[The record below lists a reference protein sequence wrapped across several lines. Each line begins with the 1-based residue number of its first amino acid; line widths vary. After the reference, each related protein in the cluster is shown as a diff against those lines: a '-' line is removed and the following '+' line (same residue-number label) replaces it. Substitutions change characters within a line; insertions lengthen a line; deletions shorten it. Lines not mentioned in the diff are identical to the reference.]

1 MTSEKALHEVIGK
14 LGRSFLDTQLA
25 LIPVTH
31 TLHIDDAV
39 IVAGRIQ
46 NHHQDTV
53 AADLSL
59 QHHAVARGTGVS
71 GLLHTDIPGTLTDQ
85 TVRRTNLNQT
95 AAGGVLQL
103 LRGGILADLR
113 ITIGLSR
120 DTRNFTC
127 RRAVIGGQPCRL
139 FKVRVLQSQFTRGF
153 IHLLNE
159 SRNPARIRAGQQMN
173 SAVVRTGETDVKQV
187 VPRESHSDTET
198 RERGGRQ
205 MIILALNREGLIH
218 RQIRTHDDQSG
229 HQLRER
235 RDRKLR
241 IGVLFEKNPAV
252 ILIEHEG
259 AGRREIQVGRR
270 RGLTKLLSEF
280 LIFGNDYRGGLMRD
294 RGFHN
299 PGWRKLPVNTPRT
312 GDAASRCFGLGCH
325 FLLGSRFLYLFTL
338 RLRYCMRHRIF
349 GGCFCGSH
357 ALSCQDKTG
366 HRHAKNDFFQGKGHR
381 SLCFRIQTT

>member
-1 MTSEKALHEVIGK
+1 
-14 LGRSFLDTQLA
+14 
-25 LIPVTH
+25 
-31 TLHIDDAV
+31 
-39 IVAGRIQ
+39 
-46 NHHQDTV
+46 
-53 AADLSL
+53 
-59 QHHAVARGTGVS
+59 
-71 GLLHTDIPGTLTDQ
+71 
-85 TVRRTNLNQT
+85 
-95 AAGGVLQL
+95 
-103 LRGGILADLR
+103 
-113 ITIGLSR
+113 
-120 DTRNFTC
+120 
-127 RRAVIGGQPCRL
+127 
-139 FKVRVLQSQFTRGF
+139 
-153 IHLLNE
+153 
-159 SRNPARIRAGQQMN
+159 
-173 SAVVRTGETDVKQV
+173 
-187 VPRESHSDTET
+187 
-198 RERGGRQ
+198 

-312 GDAASRCFGLGCH
+312 GDAASPLLLALDATF
-325 FLLGSRFLYLFTL
+325 FLAAGFCTFLPFAFAIACATGS
-338 RLRYCMRHRIF
+338 F

-366 HRHAKNDFFQGKGHR
+366 HRHAKNDFSGQR
-381 SLCFRIQTT
+381 T